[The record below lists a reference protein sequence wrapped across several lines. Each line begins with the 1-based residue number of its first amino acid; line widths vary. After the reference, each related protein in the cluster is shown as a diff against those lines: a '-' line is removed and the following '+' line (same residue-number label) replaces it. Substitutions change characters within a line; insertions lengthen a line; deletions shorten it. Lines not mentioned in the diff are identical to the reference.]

1 MAIIEMIEM
10 EDALADLH
18 FQSVGSSAVI
28 TMVPSLFLKPFSSMS
43 YPDILVPTVVF
54 PPLKLEIGRAHV

>member
-10 EDALADLH
+10 EDSLADLL
-18 FQSVGSSAVI
+18 FQSVGSSAVM

-43 YPDILVPTVVF
+43 CPNILVPLSF
-54 PPLKLEIGRAHV
+54 SQIGRAHV